1 MYKMAVVAKY
11 DAAPTLAAGL
21 IRLARS
27 KAGMTQIE
35 LASSAG
41 VSQQVISEYET
52 GRKEPTLPSL
62 IRLLNAAGYEIRM
75 RLEPL
80 DDHDESVERFLGTLS
95 PEARAEIEDQ
105 QRRRVET
112 VRMDRIR
119 GR

>member
-1 MYKMAVVAKY
+1 MYRMAVMAKY

-27 KAGMTQIE
+27 KAGMTQTQ
-35 LASSAG
+35 LAGNAG
-41 VSQQVISEYET
+41 VSQQVVSEYET

-62 IRLLNAAGYEIRM
+62 IRLVNAAGYEIRM

-80 DDHDESVERFLGTLS
+80 DDHDESVERFLETLS
-95 PEARAEIEDQ
+95 PEARAEIDNQ

-112 VRMDRIR
+112 ARMDRIR

>member
-1 MYKMAVVAKY
+1 MAKY

-27 KAGMTQIE
+27 KAGMTQTE
-35 LASSAG
+35 LASRAG
-41 VSQQVISEYET
+41 VSQQVVSEYET

-62 IRLLNAAGYEIRM
+62 RRLANAAGYEISM

-80 DDHDESVERFLGTLS
+80 DEHDESIERFLDTL
-95 PEARAEIEDQ
+95 PRDARAEIEDQ
-105 QRRRVET
+105 QKRRVEAA
-112 VRMDRIR
+112 RMKRIR